1 MEYDESNKIDKK
13 NKNLILDPV
22 IETDPL
28 ELAAAQAEVKSVD
41 IDGYLL
47 DDEEQIKRYLQYCII
62 FFSIMNLSHDILV
75 NLNLPS
81 KIKLKLTD

>member
-62 FFSIMNLSHDILV
+62 FFSIMNLSHDISV